1 MKPSIKTITVKQL
14 INFLLVLA
22 LLLLVITGLNFR
34 TLSTT
39 AVENKAIA
47 LAEVVRSGLT
57 SHMKAEIMDKRDYY
71 LEEIRQVHRIRQL
84 EIIRGENIQRQYGAG
99 HLIEKAP
106 DRLSSK
112 VFETREPVLVLNEL
126 ASTPTV
132 RVVIPYIA
140 SKEGGLNCL
149 VCHQARE
156 GEVLGAVDMV
166 IDVTDYRNITFIVLG
181 GLTLVSLVFLG
192 MIIANTS
199 RTIQRHVKAPLEVLV
214 ADARKAYKSNQPV
227 NPEHYDSQEFSS
239 VADEFNLF
247 NSEIVAH
254 RDMLREK
261 NRQLLALNDEIESTL
276 RETIYTMGVIE
287 EQRSKETS
295 FHTKR
300 VTLLSRLMAKKLGLP
315 DREVE
320 LLEAASPLH
329 DIGKLGVPDEI
340 LFKPTS
346 LSPMEFKV
354 MENHTNIGYEMLKHS
369 RRDVLMAAAII
380 AQQHHERWD
389 GTGYPLGLKGEEI
402 HIFGRIIALID
413 VFDALYTERVYK
425 QAWTIEAVVDWISK
439 ERGKQFDPEL
449 VDIFLESVDDFVA
462 VFDRYKAELPRDS
475 WSSVQARE
483 GA

>member
-22 LLLLVITGLNFR
+22 LLLLIITGLNFR

-71 LEEIRQVHRIRQL
+71 LEEIRQVYRIRQL
-84 EIIRGENIQRQYGAG
+84 EIIRGDNIQRQFGSG
-99 HLIEKAP
+99 HSIEKEP
-106 DRLSSK
+106 DSFSRQ
-112 VFETREPVLVLNEL
+112 VFETREPALLIKEF
-126 ASTPTV
+126 ASAPTV

-140 SKEGGLNCL
+140 SREGALNCL
-149 VCHQARE
+149 VCHEARE

-192 MIIANTS
+192 LIIANTS

-214 ADARKAYKSNQPV
+214 ADARKAYRSNQPV
-227 NPEHYDSQEFSS
+227 NPEHYDTLEFSS

-276 RETIYTMGVIE
+276 RETVYTMGVIE

-300 VTLLSRLMAKKLGLP
+300 VSLLSRILARKLGLP
-315 DREVE
+315 EKEVD

-329 DIGKLGVPDEI
+329 DIGKLGIPDEI
-340 LFKPTS
+340 LFKPSS
-346 LSPMEFKV
+346 LTPAEFKV
-354 MENHTNIGYEMLKHS
+354 MENHTNLGYAMLRHS
-369 RRDVLMAAAII
+369 RRDILMAASII
-380 AQQHHERWD
+380 AQQHHEHWD

-402 HIFGRIIALID
+402 HVFGRIVALVD
-413 VFDALYTERVYK
+413 VFDALYTTRVYK
-425 QAWTIEAVVDWISK
+425 DAWDLDAVVDWISK
-439 ERGKQFDPEL
+439 ERGKQFDPKL
-449 VDIFLESVDDFVA
+449 VDIFLESVDEFVA
-462 VFDRYKAELPRDS
+462 VFERYKAELPRDS
-475 WSSVQARE
+475 WASVQARD
-483 GA
+483 G